1 MHQSRVRGRRVRA
14 DDRGRRAAARCL
26 CVFEYISVFHYFI
39 YIKTSIAPVEL
50 TLVLLKDPNWLVGL
64 FKLTQSRRKK
74 REAPVFESFILLR
87 KEYESKACPACRA
100 I

>member
-1 MHQSRVRGRRVRA
+1 MFLPGRKWVMALVNRWGCRASMVRGRRFRA

-50 TLVLLKDPNWLVGL
+50 TLVLLN
-64 FKLTQSRRKK
+64 
-74 REAPVFESFILLR
+74 
-87 KEYESKACPACRA
+87 
-100 I
+100 